1 MEGCV
6 SLRVYPKTADGE
18 EEEGSGGD
26 GRGTMLLLLLPSTL
40 KKKREKDDMNSEEE
54 KRDVVALSLLLR
66 YSLSQLLKSQ
76 LSLFWSS
83 LSQPVSGSES
93 HAESHN
99 VFTLRQWRVPAVS
112 AIYAASRNHIN
123 WDSSRNCSKQGERF
137 EDMGA

>member
-1 MEGCV
+1 MEGCG

-18 EEEGSGGD
+18 EEEGGGGGD
-26 GRGTMLLLLLPSTL
+26 GRGTLLLLPSTL
-40 KKKREKDDMNSEEE
+40 KKKREDDMNSEEE
-54 KRDVVALSLLLR
+54 KRDAVALCLLLR

-99 VFTLRQWRVPAVS
+99 IFTLRQWRVPAVL